1 MERLGRLRQHLRTA
15 DASLAPPLQQ
25 PSQSTAAAGETTPPN
40 ILLLVTDQQTHTL
53 LSCAGT
59 PWLATPASD
68 RLAAQG
74 TRFTHAYAAN
84 PVCVPSRFSMF
95 TGRMP
100 SSVGVRSN
108 ERMQADDATKQI
120 FFSAQDELT
129 LGHVLRRAGY
139 RTFYGGKTHW
149 PLGLDTQRMGFDTFF
164 CRDERERLAVETVA
178 LLHGELADGGAWFT
192 VASLINPHDICYMAI
207 RAYAESNEESQEARM
222 VRAASHE
229 ILNLDESLLP
239 PAGMPAEAFL
249 RGEHLPP
256 APENSQP
263 QDDEPQMIGELLD
276 ERPFRR
282 NARENWGEL
291 DWRLHRWAYARLM
304 ERVDA
309 QIGVIVGA
317 LDASGQA
324 DNTLVILTSDH
335 GDHNGSHGLEHK
347 TVLYDEAARVPWIM
361 RLPGRIQAGAVSDSL
376 VSTGLDLMATCCDFA
391 GVPQPAHCLGVSQR
405 AAAEGAASHGRDCVY
420 AENQVSFMVADRRFK
435 YVLYDHG
442 ADREQLYDRE
452 VDPGE
457 TRNHA
462 ADNNAVLERMRDAL
476 ARERAAHA
484 AVALDQ

>member
-1 MERLGRLRQHLRTA
+1 M
-15 DASLAPPLQQ
+15 
-25 PSQSTAAAGETTPPN
+25 
-40 ILLLVTDQQTHTL
+40 
-53 LSCAGT
+53 
-59 PWLATPASD
+59 
-68 RLAAQG
+68 
-74 TRFTHAYAAN
+74 
-84 PVCVPSRFSMF
+84 
-95 TGRMP
+95 
-100 SSVGVRSN
+100 
-108 ERMQADDATKQI
+108 
-120 FFSAQDELT
+120 
-129 LGHVLRRAGY
+129 LRRAGY
-139 RTFYGGKTHW
+139 RTLYGGKTHW
-149 PLGLDTQRMGFDTFF
+149 PLGLDTQRMGFGTFF
-164 CRDERERLAVETVA
+164 CRDERERLAVETAA
-178 LLHGELADGGAWFT
+178 LLRGELADGGAPWLT

-207 RAYAESNEESQEARM
+207 RAYAEGNEESQEARM
-222 VRAASHE
+222 VRSASQGAHQE

-239 PAGMPAEAFL
+239 PADMSPDVFM

-256 APENSQP
+256 APDNSQP

-309 QIGVIVGA
+309 QIGAIVDA

-347 TVLYDEAARVPWIM
+347 TIMYDEAARVPWIM

-376 VSTGLDLMATCCDFA
+376 VSTGLDLMATCCDYA

-405 AAAEGAASHGRDCVY
+405 AAAEGGASHGRDCVY
-420 AENQVSFMVADRRFK
+420 AENQVSFMVADQRWK
-435 YVLYDHG
+435 YVVYDHG
-442 ADREQLYDRE
+442 TGREQLYDRE
-452 VDPGE
+452 ADPGE

-462 ADNNAVLERMRDAL
+462 AHASAVLERMRDTL
-476 ARERAAHA
+476 ARERASHA